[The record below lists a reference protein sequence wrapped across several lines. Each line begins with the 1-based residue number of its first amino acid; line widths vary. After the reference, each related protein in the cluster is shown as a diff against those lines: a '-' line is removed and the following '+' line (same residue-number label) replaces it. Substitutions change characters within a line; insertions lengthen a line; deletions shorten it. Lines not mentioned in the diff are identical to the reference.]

1 MTKVLLIWFFAL
13 FFKSFL
19 SNFFFF
25 YLVSSCTVFNT
36 FYLKALQYLNK
47 YFSKY
52 KWRILLGLLIT
63 VLSKL
68 LALKIPQII
77 RNSLNKVDDYKNGAE
92 ITIKEVQ
99 HDLLI
104 NVLIIIGVALLSGF
118 FTFLMRQTIIV
129 TSRLIEF
136 DLKNEIYEQ
145 YQRLSLNFYKQNR
158 TGDLMNRISE
168 DVTKVRM
175 YVGPAVMYTMN
186 MIVLFVV
193 GFSQMVQVDLKLTL
207 YTLIPFPLLSV
218 SIFILSRVIHKRS
231 TIVQQY
237 LSKLTTFNQETFSGI
252 GVLKSYGIEA
262 SIINDFDTIAN
273 ESKEKNIDLQR
284 ANALFFPTM
293 IFLIGL
299 SNLIVIYV
307 GGMQYINGEIQIGVV
322 LEFLLYVN
330 ILTWPVAVVG
340 WVTSIVQQAEAS
352 QVRIN
357 EFLNEEPEIANNNT
371 NHSEIHGKVEF
382 NDVTFTYDDTNI
394 TALKNISFSVNEGE
408 TLAILG
414 KTGSGKSSIIELIA
428 RLYDTTHGQVLLDD
442 MAIEEVN
449 LYDLRN
455 QIGFVPQDP
464 FLFSDTIENNIK
476 FGNQNATKDDIIEAA
491 KNADV
496 HKNIIEFSQQYDT
509 ILGERGVTLSGGQK
523 QRVSIARA
531 IIKDPKILIFDDCL
545 SAVDT
550 ETEEKILSNLQRVSK
565 SKTTF
570 IISHRV
576 SSAKNADKII
586 VLDEG
591 KITQQGTHNQL
602 ITEEGYYKDLYEQQL
617 LEKEM

>member
-1 MTKVLLIWFFAL
+1 M
-13 FFKSFL
+13 
-19 SNFFFF
+19 
-25 YLVSSCTVFNT
+25 
-36 FYLKALQYLNK
+36 KALQYLNK

-77 RNSLNKVDDYKNGAE
+77 RNSLNTVDEYKNGAN
-92 ITIKEVQ
+92 ITIDEVK

-136 DLKNEIYEQ
+136 DLKNEIYAQ

-168 DVTKVRM
+168 DVSKVRM
-175 YVGPAVMYTMN
+175 YVGPAIMYSMN

-193 GFSQMVQVDLKLTL
+193 GFTQMVQVDLKLTL

-231 TIVQQY
+231 TIVQEY

-252 GVLKSYGIEA
+252 GVLKSYGIET
-262 SIINDFDTIAN
+262 SIIRDFDEIAN
-273 ESKEKNIDLQR
+273 ESKEKNIDLQK

-293 IFLIGL
+293 ILLIGI

-307 GGMQYINGEIQIGVV
+307 GGMQYINNEIKIGVV

-340 WVTSIVQQAEAS
+340 WVTSMIQQAEAS
-352 QVRIN
+352 QARIN
-357 EFLNEEPEIANNNT
+357 EFLDEKPEISNT
-371 NHSEIHGKVEF
+371 NPNASEINGKVEF
-382 NDVTFTYDDTNI
+382 KNVSFTYDDTNI
-394 TALKNISFSVNEGE
+394 TALKNINLTVESGE

-414 KTGSGKSSIIELIA
+414 KTGSGKSTIIELVA
-428 RLYDTTHGQVLLDD
+428 RLYDTTEGEIFLDD
-442 MAIEEVN
+442 ISIEKVN
-449 LYDLRN
+449 LNDLRN

-464 FLFSDTIENNIK
+464 FLFSDSIGNNIK
-476 FGNQNATKDDIIEAA
+476 FGKQDATEEEIITAA

-496 HKNIIEFSQQYDT
+496 HKNIVEFSKGYET
-509 ILGERGVTLSGGQK
+509 VLGERGVTLSGGQK

-531 IIKDPKILIFDDCL
+531 IIKNPKILIFDDCL

-550 ETEEKILSNLQRVSK
+550 ETEEKILSNLERVSK

-586 VLDEG
+586 VLDDG
-591 KITQQGTHNQL
+591 KIIQQGTHNQL
-602 ITEEGYYKDLYEQQL
+602 VNQEGYYKDLYEQQL
-617 LEKEM
+617 LEKEN